1 MREKGDGMG
10 KWIDASE
17 IHMIHDFE
25 DKENRITDI
34 EMRKKP
40 NFDHYEK
47 KKSKPNKKRP
57 RKYKHKGI

>member
-1 MREKGDGMG
+1 MG

-47 KKSKPNKKRP
+47 KKLKPNKKRP
-57 RKYKHKGI
+57 RKYKHK